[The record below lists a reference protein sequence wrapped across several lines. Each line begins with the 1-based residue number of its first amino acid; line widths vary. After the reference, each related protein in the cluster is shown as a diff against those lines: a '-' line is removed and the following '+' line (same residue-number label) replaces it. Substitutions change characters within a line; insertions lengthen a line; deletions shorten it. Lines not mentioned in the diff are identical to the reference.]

1 MSSMEE
7 KRRAL
12 QAIGLKKVGV
22 VVCVHS
28 NEATA
33 LRVHCILVFRASSRV
48 HTSWPQL
55 AEFKEARARATQQH
69 QVSG

>member
-33 LRVHCILVFRASSRV
+33 LRVHCILVFRA
-48 HTSWPQL
+48 
-55 AEFKEARARATQQH
+55 
-69 QVSG
+69 